1 VARDTRNGI
10 GAGAVRQVK
19 SADQKDLTL
28 SVSLKG
34 LAAALDRLQA
44 LAGT

>member
-1 VARDTRNGI
+1 LKGFETPTDDRHPIQR
-10 GAGAVRQVK
+10 
-19 SADQKDLTL
+19 KDLTL